1 MKNLLLF
8 LLIIF
13 FTSCNTNY
21 NNALKYLETA
31 TQLNSQD
38 YLDDAKFEYNLID
51 ESSKSD
57 DKVIELLNKI
67 TNLQKRIDS
76 ISYVENQKRLDLKNS
91 S

>member
-1 MKNLLLF
+1 MLYAISLPPFEKKSFDLADLRMVPP

-31 TQLNSQD
+31 TELNSQD

-51 ESSKSD
+51 ES
-57 DKVIELLNKI
+57 
-67 TNLQKRIDS
+67 
-76 ISYVENQKRLDLKNS
+76 
-91 S
+91 